1 MRKIDILLIWPNLK
15 YNHWPSKSF
24 WLMLKWLIENW
35 YNVKCI
41 SWFNTSLINIIY
53 IFFTKK
59 IYVVSFPEKILY
71 FLVYVFNKKKF
82 IVWSDIE
89 FNHEI
94 ISSLIYKK
102 KNVLKLF
109 NSYEKKYYISKYK
122 YWFGNIPFLLWH
134 WVKIDKNIYNKTNN
148 YIVYYKCNNLN
159 LSKKLENIKSKILLY
174 LHTNNIN
181 YEYIEYWKYNFSD
194 WIQLLKKS
202 RKVIFITTTETYGL
216 AKLEALSYN
225 LPMLNYQLSTSYIN
239 WDKINYASTFSLFEE
254 WFWEEFK
261 NFEDFQTKFKT
272 FNIKLYNPKK
282 IVETKYSYIKKSN
295 ELYKLFN
302 KIK

>member
-1 MRKIDILLIWPNLK
+1 MRKFDILLIWPNLK

-59 IYVVSFPEKILY
+59 IYVVSFPEIIL
-71 FLVYVFNKKKF
+71 FCLVYVFYRKNF

-89 FNHEI
+89 FNHI
-94 ISSLIYKK
+94 VISSLIYKR

-109 NSYEKKYYISKYK
+109 NSYEKKYYLEKYK
-122 YWFGNIPFLLWH
+122 YWTGNIPFLLWH
-134 WVKIDKNIYNKTNN
+134 WVNINKNIYSKTND
-148 YIVYYKCNNLN
+148 YIIYYKCNNIN
-159 LSKKLENIKSKILLY
+159 FSEKLENLKGNVLSFL
-174 LHTNNIN
+174 TENQIN
-181 YEYIEYWKYNFSD
+181 YKYIEYWKYNFSD
-194 WIQLLKKS
+194 WIKLLQNSKKI
-202 RKVIFITTTETYGL
+202 IFITTTETYWL
-216 AKLEALSYN
+216 AKLEALSHN
-225 LPMLNYQLSTSYIN
+225 LPILNYQFSDSYIN
-239 WDKINYASTFSLFEE
+239 GKEIDYASTFSLFEE

-261 NFEDFQTKFKT
+261 NFEDFKIKFDQ
-272 FNIKLYNPKK
+272 FNIKKYNPR
-282 IVETKYSYIKKSN
+282 IIIQNKYSYIKKSD

-302 KIK
+302 NIK